1 MVAANQEISPAL
13 QALAM
18 KDPRFRK
25 GQSRNKAG
33 GKFSAAGAKRR
44 VSHMKSF
51 KTYNTLRISAASD

>member
-1 MVAANQEISPAL
+1 MVAANQEISTAL

-44 VSHMKSF
+44 VRLQSTSLAF
-51 KTYNTLRISAASD
+51 S